1 MKSDQTGIMI
11 FCFYTVLIQILIF
24 HSCIESIIPICPR
37 IHPTFLSD
45 SIMLSFVIITD
56 DKINALSLISADI
69 CLLDVNHPTGH
80 GLLSKEGRLSFDQQP
95 SAANSS
101 SRRNEVQKEPHQ
113 LEYQKKLFS
122 RSVLQHVESCA
133 KKEY

>member
-1 MKSDQTGIMI
+1 MQEELSLVFIVDKPNEIRSPLTKNICKFACMKSAQTGIMI

-45 SIMLSFVIITD
+45 SIMFSFVVITD
-56 DKINALSLISADI
+56 DNINALSLISADI
-69 CLLDVNHPTGH
+69 CLLDVNHPTEH
-80 GLLSKEGRLSFDQQP
+80 GLPSKEGQLSFDQQP

-101 SRRNEVQKEPHQ
+101 SRRNEV
-113 LEYQKKLFS
+113 
-122 RSVLQHVESCA
+122 
-133 KKEY
+133 